1 MKIDEREFVTSFNTT
16 TEYLYL
22 DETPQGL
29 VICMGSHYVLGL
41 MQDLLKCDDDG
52 EYEDIPEKIGEHW
65 IYGVED
71 DCLLTD
77 EFIIDEEAPSIL
89 LEAANMF
96 NEATVTKWLE
106 DNEWSVDSVA
116 EIKREFEE
124 YQKR

>member
-1 MKIDEREFVTSFNTT
+1 LRLLFGTAIYRDKD
-16 TEYLYL
+16 YAHDWQYWLPL
-22 DETPQGL
+22 
-29 VICMGSHYVLGL
+29 LGL

-89 LEAANMF
+89 LEAVNIF

-106 DNEWSVDSVA
+106 DNEWSVDSVT